1 MRTLATAALLATLIP
16 AASSGAEDSSIR
28 CDRGIVTVG
37 DATIDLLGKCGAP
50 ALREPIVLE
59 TSVTTRTVDAKLRR
73 TEVVGVERWTY
84 DFGPSRFVMFVTL
97 EDGKVASVHRGG
109 YGYSGAEPP
118 RAALR
123 RATCEPP
130 AIRTGDSKLDL
141 LARCGEPA
149 VLDIRPVVEAIR
161 SVPPAA
167 GAPAI
172 AATVARSTAIE
183 VWTYDFG
190 PQFLVRRALLEDGV
204 VTRVE
209 TGGHGDAP

>member
-1 MRTLATAALLATLIP
+1 MRTLAAAALLATLAP
-16 AASSGAEDSSIR
+16 PSSLAAEDGSIR

-97 EDGKVASVHRGG
+97 EGGKVASVHRGG
-109 YGYSGAEPP
+109 YGYASADPA
-118 RAALR
+118 RATLR

-149 VLDIRPVVEAIR
+149 VLDVRPVVEA
-161 SVPPAA
+161 VGLAA
-167 GAPAI
+167 ARAPATT
-172 AATVARSTAIE
+172 ATVARTTATE

-190 PQFLVRRALLEDGV
+190 PQLLVRRAVLEDGV

-209 TGGHGDAP
+209 TGGHGYAP